1 MIQQKYYWC
10 SILCL
15 FFLIQMSVGLAQRKE
30 KAKVS
35 LITRCDIKQVRLHL
49 VAVNAMGMSQTV
61 SVYAINNV
69 GKKDCYLPTHPVV
82 WVLGE
87 NKQRR
92 PLSVMP
98 LLPHLKNQS
107 IQLAAKPTANSV
119 LMKHL
124 VWFAIKA
131 NSATYPG
138 DKNYLYPFSRIKVG
152 LFDHRLGLKKVD
164 YQGYTSAAE
173 VTAFHAGLAEWGFG
187 RQCLAH
193 YQSLTDNTS
202 IKFNQIL
209 NCH

>member
-1 MIQQKYYWC
+1 MIKQTFCQW
-10 SILCL
+10 
-15 FFLIQMSVGLAQRKE
+15 VGLVLLVLAQSGVAIAQSKNQ
-30 KAKVS
+30 APS
-35 LITRCDIKQVRLHL
+35 IPPCHIKQVSLHL

-82 WVLGE
+82 WAQGKK
-87 NKQRR
+87 NQHQ
-92 PLSVMP
+92 PLSVVP

-107 IQLAAKPTANSV
+107 IKLMAKPAADSV

-138 DKNYLYPFSRIKVG
+138 DKNYLYPFSRIDVG
-152 LFDHRLGLKKVD
+152 LFNHHLGMKKVA

-173 VTAFHAGLAEWGFG
+173 VTAFHAGLDEWGFG
-187 RQCLAH
+187 TQCLAH
-193 YQSLTDNTS
+193 HQSLADNTK

-209 NCH
+209 NCS